1 MGPNQ
6 TRITGK
12 CDFTFCIAWCR
23 EEMNYLYILKE
34 KSCLA
39 YQGCIS
45 MKAELI
51 LEGNWQGTLHIL
63 KDPHWF
69 SADTCLPKTGL
80 PLTNS
85 AELTRILI

>member
-1 MGPNQ
+1 MILLFALHGVE
-6 TRITGK
+6 K
-12 CDFTFCIAWCR
+12 DVD
-23 EEMNYLYILKE
+23 YLYILKE

-39 YQGCIS
+39 YQGCSILLET

-51 LEGNWQGTLHIL
+51 LEGNWEGNLHIL
-63 KDPHWF
+63 KDHHWF

-85 AELTRILI
+85 AKLTRPVI

>member
-1 MGPNQ
+1 
-6 TRITGK
+6 
-12 CDFTFCIAWCR
+12 
-23 EEMNYLYILKE
+23 MNYLYILKE

-51 LEGNWQGTLHIL
+51 LEGNWEGNLHIL
-63 KDPHWF
+63 KDPRWF
-69 SADTCLPKTGL
+69 FAETCLPKTGL
-80 PLTNS
+80 SLTNS